1 MHFKISLTDQSAFTW
16 KDFRM
21 RNRLRI
27 FPANESIQCQE
38 PTTVTLKLGEVLE
51 PLADAFGDQSRLPV
65 SKQNDQGIATILEA
79 IRIDLAMRMTNNGVG

>member
-1 MHFKISLTDQSAFTW
+1 MYFEISLTDQSAFTW

-51 PLADAFGDQSRLPV
+51 PLAEAFNSQRAFIEDFTQ
-65 SKQNDQGIATILEA
+65 DE
-79 IRIDLAMRMTNNGVG
+79 IRIPADLYEALMASISVRKLA